1 MRSFW
6 VRWALNSILGISQ
19 ETEKKTREE
28 GHGKSEAQT
37 EVMCLQ
43 AQEGQELLVK
53 NSEGERGKGGFCPG
67 YTLTS

>member
-1 MRSFW
+1 M
-6 VRWALNSILGISQ
+6 
-19 ETEKKTREE
+19 EE
-28 GHGKSEAQT
+28 GHGKSEAQI

-53 NSEGERGKGGFCPG
+53 NSEGKRGKGGFCPG